1 MKTDKTSSSCD
12 SPKNGLGLYIHW
24 PFCQSKCPYCD
35 FNSHV
40 RQSIDEQAWE
50 EALLQELAYVG
61 QLTKGQPLTSVFFGG
76 GTPSLMPARTVQ
88 KLLEALATHWA
99 IDPGLEITLEGNPNS
114 IEVSKYRDFKA
125 AGINRVSVGIQSLR
139 QDSLTF
145 LGRLH
150 NADEAKR
157 ALEITSTLFDRSSF
171 DLIYTLPN
179 QTLKE
184 WKQELEEALTFARG
198 HLSLYQLIIEPG
210 TAFHTRYQRGD
221 FQLPNEKESAE
232 LYELTRDIVGQQ
244 GYETYEVSNYA
255 QQGHQCRHNTLYW
268 TYGDYVCIGPG
279 AHGRVSLEGKKNAIK
294 NYKAPETWLEKVKE
308 QGHGQE
314 ISDLLTAEDQVI
326 EHLLMGLRLKTGIHK
341 ESFHKMHGVS
351 LTEVL
356 DPKKVTFLKD
366 LGFLDESKTHFYVT
380 PSGLLRLNTLTSE
393 LVTTLKSPS
402 RSV

>member
-1 MKTDKTSSSCD
+1 MKTNKTSSSD
-12 SPKNGLGLYIHW
+12 DTPPNGIGLYIHW

-61 QLTKGQPLTSVFFGG
+61 QQTKGQSLTSVFFGG

-88 KLLEALATHWA
+88 KLLDALANHWV

-114 IEVSKYRDFKA
+114 IEVSKYRDFKT

-179 QTLKE
+179 QTPKE
-184 WKQELEEALTFARG
+184 WHQELEEALTFARG

-221 FQLPNEKESAE
+221 FQLPNEEESAE

-279 AHGRVSLEGKKNAIK
+279 AHGRVSLEGKKHAIK

-356 DPKKVTFLKD
+356 DPKKVTFLKN

>member
-1 MKTDKTSSSCD
+1 VKINQATT
-12 SPKNGLGLYIHW
+12 PKGPIEKGIGLYIHW

-40 RQSIDEQAWE
+40 RQSIDETAWE
-50 EALLQELAYVG
+50 QALLQELAYVG
-61 QLTKGQPLTSVFFGG
+61 QQTKGQALTSVFFGG

-88 KLLEALATHWA
+88 KLLEALGQYWVL
-99 IDPGLEITLEGNPNS
+99 DSDLEVTLEGNPNS

-171 DLIYTLPN
+171 DLIYALPN
-179 QTLKE
+179 QTAKE
-184 WKQELEEALTFARG
+184 WQKELEEALNFARG

-210 TAFHTRYQRGD
+210 TAFYTRYQRGD
-221 FQLPNEKESAE
+221 FQLPSEEKSAE

-244 GYETYEVSNYA
+244 GYVDYEVSNYA
-255 QQGHQCRHNTLYW
+255 KEGHQCRHNTLYW

-279 AHGRVSLEGKKNAIK
+279 AHGRVSLGGEKHAIK
-294 NYKAPETWLEKVKE
+294 NYKAPETWLDKVK
-308 QGHGQE
+308 QHGHGQE
-314 ISDLLTAEDQVI
+314 ITDPLTVEDQVI
-326 EHLLMGLRLKTGIHK
+326 EHLLMGLRLKTGLHK
-341 ESFHKMHGVS
+341 ENFHKMHGVS
-351 LTEVL
+351 LEELL
-356 DPKKVTFLKD
+356 DPKKVSFLKE
-366 LGFLDESKTHFYVT
+366 LGFLEESETHLYVT
-380 PSGLLRLNTLTSE
+380 PSGLLRLNTITSE
-393 LVTTLKSPS
+393 LVTTLKSLS

>member
-1 MKTDKTSSSCD
+1 M
-12 SPKNGLGLYIHW
+12 
-24 PFCQSKCPYCD
+24 
-35 FNSHV
+35 

-50 EALLQELAYVG
+50 DALLQELSYVG
-61 QLTKGQPLTSVFFGG
+61 QQTKGQHLTSAFFGG
-76 GTPSLMPARTVQ
+76 GTPSLMPAQTVQ
-88 KLLEALATHWA
+88 KLLEALGNYWTL
-99 IDPGLEITLEGNPNS
+99 DSDLEVTLEGNPNS
-114 IEVSKYRDFKA
+114 IELSKYRDFKA

-150 NADEAKR
+150 NATEAKR
-157 ALEITSTLFDRSSF
+157 AIEITSTLFERSSF

-179 QTLKE
+179 QTPKE
-184 WKQELEEALTFARG
+184 WQQELEEALTFACG

-221 FQLPNEKESAE
+221 FQLPSEEKSAE
-232 LYELTRDIVGQQ
+232 LYELTRDIVGQH

-255 QQGHQCRHNTLYW
+255 QHGHQCHHNNLYW

-279 AHGRVSLEGKKNAIK
+279 AHGRVSLGDQKYAIK
-294 NYKAPETWLEKVKE
+294 NYKAPETWLEKIK
-308 QGHGQE
+308 QHGHGQE
-314 ISDLLTAEDQVI
+314 IVDVLTAEDQLI

-341 ESFHKMHGVS
+341 ESFHQIHGAS
-351 LTEVL
+351 LAMIL
-356 DPKKVTFLKD
+356 DPKKVTFLKG
-366 LGFLDESKTHFYVT
+366 LGFLDESDTHFYVT
-380 PSGLLRLNTLTSE
+380 PSGLLRLNTITSE